1 MNKEKDREINRNENK
16 KNREKVYII
25 ILFVLLIILVLSLIV
40 LYKINK
46 NLKCRIKKLETKID
60 REGYEDGKTKDD
72 FGGIRMPIRRPAEKP
87 VIYLYPEKE
96 TEIEVTLGKPEE
108 ITHSYPKYKKPWRV
122 IAKPNGDLLDLDTKK
137 ELYSL
142 YYESET
148 YRDIEFSE
156 EGFVVK
162 SEDVSEFLDE
172 KLKILGLNYKER
184 QEFIIYWLPRL
195 ESNNYT
201 YIRFLNREEIE
212 ELMPLKFSKT
222 PDTLIRVMMAF
233 KTLDEKIDVK
243 EQKLT
248 PILRSGF
255 TVVEWGGTEIK

>member
-1 MNKEKDREINRNENK
+1 M
-16 KNREKVYII
+16 
-25 ILFVLLIILVLSLIV
+25 
-40 LYKINK
+40 
-46 NLKCRIKKLETKID
+46 
-60 REGYEDGKTKDD
+60 
-72 FGGIRMPIRRPAEKP
+72 
-87 VIYLYPEKE
+87 
-96 TEIEVTLGKPEE
+96 
-108 ITHSYPKYKKPWRV
+108 
-122 IAKPNGDLLDLDTKK
+122 
-137 ELYSL
+137 
-142 YYESET
+142 
-148 YRDIEFSE
+148 
-156 EGFVVK
+156 
-162 SEDVSEFLDE
+162 
-172 KLKILGLNYKER
+172 LGLNYKER